1 MKHTIHITIPAGEFS
16 IPNSWEALSP
26 SQYIALSSDLSRMS
40 RGELSSMQV
49 RLNHV
54 CRCLNV
60 DISGIKSEEA
70 CQNLALLAGMVDF
83 IFSLSYPDNDA
94 ALSILSSKDRDFFKK
109 NAPIPE
115 QGHIGRYLSRLDYRY
130 TLDAVFCAQLIP
142 SVHLPDG
149 EYIGYSIDTS
159 FDTLTCS
166 LTALQYIEARDNRN
180 NLPLLSA
187 ILYCP
192 QPYDSQTAHAL
203 ASRFAALSDG
213 TLEAIALNFQAFD
226 AYLFLRTHFS
236 ILTAGASTGKIRS
249 GSYLT
254 GATEAL
260 YDLSSDGYGDIA
272 AVEQMNVIKY
282 LTILRKKL
290 IESVRAMHSAN
301 MDVVKISRRTNLPID
316 VINKIIL

>member
-1 MKHTIHITIPAGEFS
+1 MKHTINITIPGGEFS

-26 SQYIALSSDLSRMS
+26 SQYIALSSDLFRMS
-40 RGELSSMQV
+40 RGELSCMQV

-70 CQNLALLAGMVDF
+70 SQNLALLAGMVDF

-94 ALSILSSKDRDFFKK
+94 ALSLLPPKDRYFFKK
-109 NAPIPE
+109 NAPMAE
-115 QGHIGRYLSRLDYRY
+115 HGLIGRYLSRLDYKY

-142 SVHLPDG
+142 SVHLSDG
-149 EYIGYSIDTS
+149 EYRGYSIDTS

-166 LTALQYIEARDNRN
+166 LSALQYIEARAKRN

-192 QPYDSQTAHAL
+192 QPYDSQTAHVL
-203 ASRFAALSDG
+203 ASRFATLSDG

-236 ILTAGASTGKIRS
+236 ILTAGASAGKIRS

-290 IESVRAMHSAN
+290 IESVRAMHASN
-301 MDVVKISRRTNLPID
+301 MDIVKISRRTNLSID